1 MSGINKTLMQGLT
14 ERDMQGVVNTFNLN
28 PFYYPT
34 LFGLKPNASLTWKTL
49 AATAGLNIAGDIVA
63 RGATLDPKTREAIER
78 IQGDIPKIAVKR
90 IKDERELE
98 EYQIMLSMAQGNA
111 GLKAI
116 IDVWA
121 EDVNFAWKAVNSRL
135 EWIALQELSL
145 GKVTLTN
152 ANNGSVVPEFGADYG
167 IDASQKSGVSTVW
180 SVANAAT
187 ATPISDLAAV
197 IKTARSKHISPKF
210 ALMSADTFAIFANC
224 AEVVKLCNPL
234 LNTLAGANYTPSLEQ
249 INTALKGMANLYGLQ
264 IKVIDQEVTIE
275 KADGTRTTAN
285 PFQVGNVTLVE
296 SLNCGNTF
304 YKIPAAAS
312 KQGSAAINAIRE
324 HVLIKKYSTEEPDT
338 EVTIG
343 QANAF
348 PAWTGATRSFLIDT
362 LHTSW
367 SY

>member
-1 MSGINKTLMQGLT
+1 MASINKTLMVGLT
-14 ERDMQGVVNTFNLN
+14 EKDMQGVVNTFNLN

-34 LFGLKPNASLTWKTL
+34 LFGLKANPSLSWKAL
-49 AATAGLNIAGDIVA
+49 SINAGLNIAGDIVA
-63 RGATLDPKTREAIER
+63 RGATLDPKTREAVER
-78 IQGDIPKIAVKR
+78 LQGDIPKVAVKR
-90 IKDERELE
+90 VKDERELE
-98 EYQIMLSMAQGNA
+98 EYQIMVSMAQGSA
-111 GLKAI
+111 GLKSL

-121 EDVNFAWKAVNSRL
+121 DDTKFCWTGVNARL
-135 EWIALQELSL
+135 EWVALQSLSL

-152 ANNGSVVPEFGADYG
+152 ANNNSVVPEFSADYG
-167 IDASQKSGVSTVW
+167 IPAAQKSGVTTVW
-180 SVANAAT
+180 STANAAT
-187 ATPISDLAAV
+187 AKPISDLAAV
-197 IKTARSKHISPKF
+197 VKTARGMHISPKI
-210 ALMSADTFAIFANC
+210 ALMSADTFAVFANC
-224 AEVVKLCNPL
+224 EEVVKLCNPL

-285 PFQVGNVTLVE
+285 PFQVGNVTLIE

-362 LHTSW
+362 LHNSW